1 MPLFAVYAIMSFFA
15 LSFFSLSLT
24 APLANNHIMAM
35 AINSHSSAQE
45 ILINDNLLT
54 TISNDLASRI
64 ALKLAS
70 DPTILGTAR
79 KLIKKTNMFLNGP
92 LSVFISLTDSKELK
106 VLFRTAQEVL
116 KLLEKLIDGKK
127 Q

>member
-1 MPLFAVYAIMSFFA
+1 
-15 LSFFSLSLT
+15 
-24 APLANNHIMAM
+24 MAT

-70 DPTILGTAR
+70 DLTILGTAR
-79 KLIKKTNMFLNGP
+79 KLIEKTNMFLNGP
-92 LSVFISLTDSKELK
+92 LSIFISLTDSKELK
-106 VLFRTAQEVL
+106 ILFRTAQEVL
-116 KLLEKLIDGKK
+116 KLLEILIDGKN